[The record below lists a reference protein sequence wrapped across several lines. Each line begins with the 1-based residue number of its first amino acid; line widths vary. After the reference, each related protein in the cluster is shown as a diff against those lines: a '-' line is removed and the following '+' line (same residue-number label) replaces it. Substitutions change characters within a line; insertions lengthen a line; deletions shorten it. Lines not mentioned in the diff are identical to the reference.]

1 MNRTIRNTIIS
12 LLPLIVGGWLGTSCD
27 SYIDI
32 TPKGAI
38 TVDSV
43 GQYYELI
50 VDPMR
55 GYQPSAFVFLSDD
68 MWSKE
73 SNIIGYE
80 NISYNAINF
89 TFNEQADRKLLADN
103 NLYEN
108 MYKYILRM
116 NLILD
121 NIDDAQGDG

>member
-55 GYQPSAFVFLSDD
+55 GYQPSAFAFLSDD

-80 NISYNAINF
+80 NISSRPTASCWP
-89 TFNEQADRKLLADN
+89 TTTSTRTCTSTSCA
-103 NLYEN
+103 
-108 MYKYILRM
+108 
-116 NLILD
+116 
-121 NIDDAQGDG
+121 